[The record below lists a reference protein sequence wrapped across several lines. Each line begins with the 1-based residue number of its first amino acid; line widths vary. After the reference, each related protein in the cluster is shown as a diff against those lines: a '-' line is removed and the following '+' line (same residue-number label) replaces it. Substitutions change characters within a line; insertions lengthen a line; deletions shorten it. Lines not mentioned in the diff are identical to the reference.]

1 MNRMSVPSN
10 VFVYEY
16 FSGGGSPDG
25 NVPDGLAAEALG
37 MLGALLADF
46 QKWDAVRTVTIL
58 DPRFENRIPGLNRH
72 TLPADEVVCASPDEH
87 DAVFLSLL
95 GCCEAALVVGP
106 ETDRILSGLSRG
118 VESAGIPL
126 LGSSASAAATAGD
139 KEACSR
145 IFCSANLPAVESC
158 IAGFDSAEQTAEEKG
173 FPLVFK
179 PLDGI
184 GSEGV
189 CLVGDR
195 LDIAEA
201 LSRVRRATA
210 HDRILLQPFIDGI
223 HASVSLLV
231 AGGRCLPLSLN
242 LQLIRPG
249 MPFDYRG
256 CEVPFDHPKIQNAW
270 DLACSASNLI
280 PGLNGYVGVDMILAD
295 DSFRLVEIN
304 PRLTTS
310 YIGLRQVSRLN
321 PAKMIFEACTRN
333 ILPDRVPLEGRVVV
347 VKDDPDSWGWKPA
360 N

>member
-1 MNRMSVPSN
+1 MSVPSN

-25 NVPDGLAAEALG
+25 NVPDGLAAAALG
-37 MLGALLADF
+37 MLWALLADF
-46 QKWDAVRTVTIL
+46 QRWAAVRTVTVL
-58 DPRFENRIPGLNRH
+58 DSRFENRIPGLNRN
-72 TLPADEVVCASPDEH
+72 TLPADEVVLTSPDEH

-95 GCCEAALVVGP
+95 NRCDAAMVVGP

-126 LGSSASAAATAGD
+126 LGSSASAVAIAGD
-139 KEACSR
+139 KEACNR
-145 IFCSANLPAVESC
+145 ILCSANLPAVESC

-189 CLVGDR
+189 CLVRDR
-195 LDIAEA
+195 SEITDA
-201 LSRVRRATA
+201 LSRVRKATA
-210 HDRILLQPFIDGI
+210 HYRILLQPFINGI
-223 HASVSLLV
+223 HTSVSLLV
-231 AGGRCLPLSLN
+231 AEGRCLPLSLN
-242 LQLIRPG
+242 RQLIQPG

-256 CEVPFDHPKIQNAW
+256 CEVPFDHPKIHNAW
-270 DLACSASNLI
+270 DLAASASSLI
-280 PGLNGYVGVDMILAD
+280 PGLNGYVGVDMILAGG
-295 DSFRLVEIN
+295 SFQLVEIN

-321 PAKMIFEACTRN
+321 PAKMIFEACTRK
-333 ILPDRVPLEGRVVV
+333 ILPDGVPLEGRVIV
-347 VKDDPDSWGWKPA
+347 VKDDPDSWGWKPV